1 MNNSC
6 ITNDDLRCVPRHRM
20 SELYDLDDLHWL
32 GIYYNDVE
40 SETYRDSEDENG

>member
-20 SELYDLDDLHWL
+20 SELYDFDDLHWL
-32 GIYYNDVE
+32 GIYYDDVE
-40 SETYRDSEDENG
+40 SETYKDKEDGQ